1 MSVSEITHIQPSEIK
16 KMSVTEMIGLIEYL
30 DEKRKQQEKL
40 NREMKNKNKK
50 WA

>member
-1 MSVSEITHIQPSEIK
+1 
-16 KMSVTEMIGLIEYL
+16 MSVTEMIGLIEYL